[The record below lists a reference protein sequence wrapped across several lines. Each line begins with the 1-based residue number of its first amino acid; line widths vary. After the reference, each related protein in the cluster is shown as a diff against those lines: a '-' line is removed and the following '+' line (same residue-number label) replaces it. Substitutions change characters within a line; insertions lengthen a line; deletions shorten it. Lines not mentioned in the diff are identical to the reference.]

1 MVLRLFRARRT
12 ATRAGDAG
20 EVQMARALV
29 LGGVTGLL
37 GQALTR
43 VLTERGWQVETLSR
57 TDGNLLEMSFLEDRL
72 AGADAD
78 AVFNAVAWTQVDD
91 AEDHAEDALL
101 INRTLPD
108 ALARVLKAL
117 RRGHLVHFST
127 DFVFSGPHQHP
138 WREDDAP
145 NPTSVYGRTKLAG
158 EEAVLRVLPERSCVL
173 RTAWLFGPGRKN
185 FVDVILAACR
195 KRDAISVV
203 HDQSGSPTY
212 SLDLAQWSAELA
224 EKGATGIWHAVNSGQ
239 ASWCELACEAIALT
253 ASPCRLEPIASS
265 QWPQK
270 AQRPVYSVLD
280 TGKLG
285 EFLGKKPRPWPQ
297 ALREYLF
304 SEYMPGT
311 QDGKEG
317 AR

>member
-1 MVLRLFRARRT
+1 
-12 ATRAGDAG
+12 
-20 EVQMARALV
+20 MAKALV

-37 GQALTR
+37 GQALAR
-43 VLTERGWQVETLSR
+43 VLAERGWQVETLSR

-91 AEDHAEDALL
+91 AEDHPEEALL

-117 RRGHLVHFST
+117 GRGHLVHFST
-127 DFVFSGPHQHP
+127 DFVFSGPRQQP

-145 NPTSVYGRTKLAG
+145 KPASVYGSTKLAG

-185 FVDVILAACR
+185 FVNVILEACR

-203 HDQSGSPTY
+203 HDQLGSPTY

-224 EKGATGIWHAVNSGQ
+224 EKSATGIWHAVNSGQ

-253 ASPCRLEPIASS
+253 SGPCRLEPIPSS

-270 AQRPVYSVLD
+270 AQRPAYSVLD
-280 TGKLG
+280 NSRLSQ
-285 EFLGKKPRPWPQ
+285 FLGRVPRPWPQ

-304 SEYMPGT
+304 SEYVPGT
-311 QDGKEG
+311 QTDKEG
-317 AR
+317 AH